1 MEAIRFTF
9 YYIGKV
15 LSVGLGAHRTDNP
28 LGLKWRWKY
37 WKKMQ
42 KSKSRKHDAYNTY
55 K

>member
-1 MEAIRFTF
+1 MEIVSFLF
-9 YYIGKV
+9 YYAGKV
-15 LSVGLGAHRTDNP
+15 LSVWLGIHRTDNS

-42 KSKSRKHDAYNTY
+42 KAKNRKITAY